1 MPEAHAANH
10 AAQQEQQQPTIQL
23 SHNDMV
29 GAMQRMLYE
38 LMNYLNQPVPLID
51 PTVVLGQLERL
62 AQFNG
67 TLPLPEER
75 SRGNH

>member
-1 MPEAHAANH
+1 MPEAQAANH
-10 AAQQEQQQPTIQL
+10 AQQEQQQPTIQL

-29 GAMQRMLYE
+29 GAMQRMLFE
-38 LMNYLNQPVPLID
+38 LDAYLRQPVPLID